1 MRATVN
7 PESALAGAGRA
18 GVTFGTQATMYWF
31 YAVYGSQSVGTGFI
45 GMPYETAR
53 WQPALGQGKHRRH
66 VVLPPTNA
74 G

>member
-1 MRATVN
+1 MRATIN
-7 PESALAGAGRA
+7 PEAAGSGGGRA
-18 GVTFGTQATMYWF
+18 GVTFGTQATMMWF
-31 YAVYGSQSVGTGFI
+31 YAVYGSQAVTTGFI

-66 VVLPPTNA
+66 VVLPSVNS